1 MTIRLGDKRILREE
15 WLTNKRKLCY
25 RKILKTMKRK
35 IFIYTFLFILLNF
48 SWTLAH
54 AGTKVL
60 LLIAEQNI
68 GEHYYYWWGGA
79 IAEEVNLSLVES
91 ILAQSLT
98 KAGFEVIDPSVMGKL
113 KVKKPYQHLGLNAN
127 EAVELARSYGANLV
141 VLGKALATE
150 GAKLSGT
157 TMVSSS
163 ANITAKVVRVKDRK
177 IISYLSASGDSV
189 HPNVVSAGNEA
200 LEQAAEELA
209 EKLINELQITGEEK

>member
-1 MTIRLGDKRILREE
+1 
-15 WLTNKRKLCY
+15 
-25 RKILKTMKRK
+25 MKRK

-113 KVKKPYQHLGLNAN
+113 KVKKPYRHLGLNAN

-141 VLGKALATE
+141 ILGKALATE

-163 ANITAKVVRVKDRK
+163 ANITAKVVRIKDRK

-189 HPNVVSAGNEA
+189 HPNVVSAGKEA

-209 EKLINELQITGEEK
+209 EKLINELQITGGEK